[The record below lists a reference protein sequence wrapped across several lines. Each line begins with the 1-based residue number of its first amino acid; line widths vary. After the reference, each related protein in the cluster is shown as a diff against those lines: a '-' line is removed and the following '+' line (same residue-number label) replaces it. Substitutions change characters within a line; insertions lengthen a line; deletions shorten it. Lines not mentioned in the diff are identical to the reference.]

1 MKIPIETYRLLR
13 KMGTMRAWSTLEIVD
28 ITKKQRCAVLKRL
41 HRLENAKIVEKRMGK
56 DQKFYWKVSSMPEKP
71 KAPKIW
77 KESKSLVQ
85 LEEERLAQELK
96 DKKSND

>member
-13 KMGTMRAWSTLEIVD
+13 KMGTMRAWSTLEIVE

-41 HRLENAKIVEKRMGK
+41 HRLETAQIVEKRMGK
-56 DQKFYWKVSSMPEKP
+56 DQKFYWKVCDMPEKP

-77 KESKSLVQ
+77 KESRSIYDIAADK
-85 LEEERLAQELK
+85 AQELK
-96 DKKSND
+96 EEKDVN

>member
-1 MKIPIETYRLLR
+1 MH
-13 KMGTMRAWSTLEIVD
+13 AWSTLEIVD

-56 DQKFYWKVSSMPEKP
+56 DQKFYWKVCNMPDKP

-77 KESKSLVQ
+77 KESKSIYQ
-85 LEEERLAQELK
+85 LEEEAKALK
-96 DKKSND
+96 EKNKDD